1 MSTYTPKRKTSTGVE
16 EVTFPISSV
25 EGLQENLDT
34 LHNKTIAMPMI
45 RVGSVTD
52 INGTMLI
59 SEDNPLVITVEIIDG
74 ELQVGDQVQI
84 CTRQLF
90 TYDAG
95 RRRKMRL
102 RKQWYVTITEENVNH
117 RFIFVPVAV
126 VSTQVG
132 QRLFRTDSASPSTKT
147 LSALYVRVRRPV
159 YNDGTEVDGLFS
171 NIVTVWKRYNRGTGK
186 IYIK

>member
-34 LHNKTIAMPMI
+34 LNNKTIAMPMI

-52 INGTMLI
+52 VDGTLVI
-59 SEDNPLVITVEIIDG
+59 SETNPLIITVEIIDG
-74 ELQVGDQVQI
+74 KLQVGDQVQI

-102 RKQWYVTITEENVNH
+102 RKQWYVSITESNVNN
-117 RFIFVPVAV
+117 RFIFVSIPESS
-126 VSTQVG
+126 STQS
-132 QRLFRTDSASPSTKT
+132 QRLFRTDAASPYTKT
-147 LSALYVRVRRPV
+147 LSPLYVRVRRPV
-159 YNDGTEVDGLFS
+159 YNAGTEVDGLFS

>member
-1 MSTYTPKRKTSTGVE
+1 MSCYAPKRKPSSGVE
-16 EVTFPISSV
+16 EVTIPISAIN
-25 EGLQENLDT
+25 GLTEELEALNPT
-34 LHNKTIAMPMI
+34 MPMI

-52 INGTMLI
+52 LNGTMII
-59 SEDNPLVITVEIIDG
+59 SADNPLIFTVEIIHG
-74 ELQVGDQVQI
+74 QLQVGDQVQI

-90 TYDAG
+90 TYDQG

-102 RKQWYVTITEENVNH
+102 RKQWYVTITEENVNK

-126 VSTQVG
+126 ASTEIG
-132 QRLFRTDSASPSTKT
+132 QRLFRTDSASLSTKT

-159 YNDGTEVDGLFS
+159 YNAGAEVDGLFS
-171 NIVTVWKRYNRGTGK
+171 NIVTVWKRYNRGIGK

>member
-1 MSTYTPKRKTSTGVE
+1 MSCYSPKRKTASGVE
-16 EVTFPISSV
+16 EVTLPIASI
-25 EGLQENLDT
+25 EGLSEELAALEPT
-34 LHNKTIAMPMI
+34 MPMI

-52 INGTMLI
+52 IDGTMI
-59 SEDNPLVITVEIIDG
+59 IGGQNPIIFTVEIIDG
-74 ELQVGDQVQI
+74 QLQVGDQVQI

-90 TYDAG
+90 TYDEG

-102 RKQWYVTITEENVNH
+102 RKQWYTTITEQNVNE
-117 RFIFVPVAV
+117 RFIFVSA
-126 VSTQVG
+126 G
-132 QRLFRTDSASPSTKT
+132 QSSDANAKRLFRTDSASPSTKT

-159 YNDGTEVDGLFS
+159 YNAGTEVDGLFS